1 MLNICT
7 IQEHMIMDVEVHE
20 CVSEYAEYMYDW
32 FMSGKQEIRKQI
44 MIMDSCKTMASLVH

>member
-1 MLNICT
+1 
-7 IQEHMIMDVEVHE
+7 MIMDVEVHE

-44 MIMDSCKTMASLVH
+44 MIMDSCKTHGISWALTMDMQS